1 MKVSLDIA
9 YIVIDLTITI
19 DLQVEWAKS
28 RARTR
33 RWDEEVELVVEEMR
47 RVLCYMDWRS
57 QYWQSLVSKREVL
70 DSTVREGIAA
80 YASKQVYIAQMMA
93 HRFSK
98 QWLPV
103 LEGNSIAPDW
113 PVHYTS
119 HKESSIPD
127 ASPAK

>member
-9 YIVIDLTITI
+9 YVVIDPTICCKG
-19 DLQVEWAKS
+19 LRVEWAKS
-28 RARTR
+28 RARLH

-57 QYWQSLVSKREVL
+57 HYWQLLVSKRVVL
-70 DSTVREGIAA
+70 DPTVREGIAA
-80 YASKQVYIAQMMA
+80 YASKQAYIAQMMA

-103 LEGNSIAPDW
+103 LEGHCITPGW
-113 PVHYTS
+113 PVQYTS
-119 HKESSIPD
+119 HKESS
-127 ASPAK
+127 